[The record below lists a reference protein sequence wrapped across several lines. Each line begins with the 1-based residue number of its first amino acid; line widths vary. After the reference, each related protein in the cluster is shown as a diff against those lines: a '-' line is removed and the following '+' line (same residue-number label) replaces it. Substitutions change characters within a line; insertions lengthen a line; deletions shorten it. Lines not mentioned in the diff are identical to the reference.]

1 MSKIDRV
8 LIVTVAV
15 IILVVGYSIYVVTDA
30 SNTLSE
36 MRSQMAIECSD
47 AGGVNVWEYPSRLV
61 CYNQETG
68 TRIIVPTEIVK

>member
-15 IILVVGYSIYVVTDA
+15 IILVVGYSIYVFT
-30 SNTLSE
+30 E